1 MKITVSKLR
10 QIIREEVEKNLIES
24 KLKVGDKVSAKD
36 GSGWWEVLELIPD
49 NKTGKTAAKLK
60 MYTPSGGKTAI
71 AYRNTNELSKVRESM
86 DFSDYIRDV
95 DRDMPKPGEPPDP
108 QDVHDE
114 FLMWR
119 DDKGEVPLEKLA
131 SELGVEPKEIN
142 WNGTGLRVINGIVT
156 ELL

>member
-1 MKITVSKLR
+1 MKPNPQT
-10 QIIREEVEKNLIES
+10 
-24 KLKVGDKVSAKD
+24 G
-36 GSGWWEVLELIPD
+36 
-49 NKTGKTAAKLK
+49 NKTSLYCSKCGAKK
-60 MYTPSGGKTAI
+60 KKAI
-71 AYRNTNELSKVRESM
+71 KLEAR